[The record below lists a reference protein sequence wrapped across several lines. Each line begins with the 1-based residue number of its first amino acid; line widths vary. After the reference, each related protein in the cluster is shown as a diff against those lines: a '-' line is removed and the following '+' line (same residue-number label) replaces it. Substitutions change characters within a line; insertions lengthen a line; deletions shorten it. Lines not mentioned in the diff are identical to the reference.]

1 MRISRAGLG
10 LVLIASALVAGS
22 GADAAPFSFGN
33 VVVSLVGDGTTTITT
48 GTVAVPITLTEYT
61 TNGSL
66 TGASVT
72 LPTVDAGANYAIT
85 GGMTSTS
92 FGFLKRSVD
101 GDYLTI
107 TGAATPAGTPGSV
120 FGNSLFPDRTIARV
134 DAAGVVDSSTRFS
147 ARGTTPRSVVTTTGT
162 DFWWSGDTGSGST
175 GGIRYLTL
183 GGTSSG
189 VALAQGTGGSAT
201 TAGQPAPVPFNSRVV
216 NIFNG
221 QLYGSSGV
229 GVGSGTNAVSF
240 RGVFNVGTG
249 LPTAANQ
256 FGSLIVGSGTA
267 NAGLLDSA
275 YDFYFADASTL
286 YVGDDDTLA
295 PATGGITKWLL
306 SGTTWTKT
314 WLALPAGATGVRALA
329 GVTDVGSGAVE
340 LYGITAVESGQTQL
354 VKLLD
359 TLSGTAAPSFS
370 VLATAPTNY
379 LFRGVAM
386 SPVVVPEPSSVAL
399 LGIGAVVLGGVS
411 RRLVRRRRGQRA

>member
-22 GADAAPFSFGN
+22 GADAAPFVGGG
-33 VVVSLVGDGTTTITT
+33 VVVSLVGDGTTSITT
-48 GTVAVPITLTEYT
+48 GTVTVPITLTEYT

-72 LPTVDAGANYAIT
+72 LPSSDVGANYAIT

-101 GDYLTI
+101 GSYLTI
-107 TGAATPAGTPGSV
+107 TGAATPAGTQGGV
-120 FGNSLFPDRTIARV
+120 FSNGLFPNRSIARV
-134 DAAGVVDSSTRFS
+134 DAAGVVDTSTRFS
-147 ARGTTPRSVVTTTGT
+147 AAGTTPRSVVTTNGT
-162 DFWWSGDTGSGST
+162 DLWWSGDTGSGST

-183 GGTSSG
+183 GSTSSG
-189 VALAQGTGGSAT
+189 VALAQGIAGSGT
-201 TAGQPAPVPFNSRVV
+201 TVGQSAPVPFNSRVV

-221 QLYGSSGV
+221 QLYGSSSTS
-229 GVGSGTNAVSF
+229 VGSGTNAVSF

-256 FGSLIVGSGTA
+256 FGSLIVGGGTS
-267 NAGLLDSA
+267 NAGLQDSA

-286 YVGDDDTLA
+286 YVGDDDTTA

-340 LYGITAVESGQTQL
+340 LYGITAVASGQTQL

-359 TLSGTAAPSFS
+359 TLSGTVAPSFS

>member
-1 MRISRAGLG
+1 MALLAGG
-10 LVLIASALVAGS
+10 IVEAQSFSA
-22 GADAAPFSFGN
+22 GN
-33 VVVSLVGDGTTTITT
+33 VVVSLVGDGTTSITT

-61 TNGSL
+61 TSGSL
-66 TGASVT
+66 TGASVM

-101 GDYLTI
+101 GNYLTI
-107 TGAATPAGTPGSV
+107 TGAATPAGTGGSV
-120 FGNSLFPDRTIARV
+120 FGNGLFPNRTIARV
-134 DAAGVVDSSTRFS
+134 DAARTVDSSTRFN
-147 ARGTTPRSVVTTTGT
+147 AAGTTPRSVVTTTGT

-183 GGTSSG
+183 GSTSSG
-189 VALAQGTGGSAT
+189 VALAQGTGASAT
-201 TAGQPAPVPFNSRVV
+201 TVGQPAPVPFNSRVV

-229 GVGSGTNAVSF
+229 GVGSGTSAVSF

-256 FGSLIVGSGTA
+256 LGSLIVGSGTG
-267 NAGLLDSA
+267 NAGLQDSA

-286 YVGDDDTLA
+286 YVGDDDTTA

-329 GVTDVGSGAVE
+329 GVTDTGSGTVE
-340 LYGITAVESGQTQL
+340 LYGITAVASGQTAL
-354 VKLLD
+354 VKLSD
-359 TLSGTAAPSFS
+359 TLSGTVAPSYTTL
-370 VLATAPTNY
+370 VTAPTNY
-379 LFRGVAM
+379 LFRGVSIA
-386 SPVVVPEPSSVAL
+386 PVPEPSTCVMAL
-399 LGIGAVVLGGVS
+399 AGLACGGYS
-411 RRLVRRRRGQRA
+411 MLRRRKHA

>member
-1 MRISRAGLG
+1 MRSSLRPLVAAFTVSLLAGG
-10 LVLIASALVAGS
+10 LVEAQSFSAGK
-22 GADAAPFSFGN
+22 

-48 GTVAVPITLTEYT
+48 GTVAVPITLTEYDT
-61 TNGSL
+61 SGSP

-72 LPTVDAGANYAIT
+72 LPAVDAGANYAIT

-101 GDYLTI
+101 GNYLTI
-107 TGAATPAGTPGSV
+107 TGAATPAGTQVSSV
-120 FGNSLFPDRTIARV
+120 FGTSLFPNRTIARV
-134 DAAGVVDSSTRFS
+134 DAAGAVDSSTRFN
-147 ARGTTPRSVVTTTGT
+147 ANGTTPRSVVTTTGT

-183 GGTSSG
+183 GSTSSG

-201 TAGQPAPVPFNSRVV
+201 TVGQPAPVPYNARVV

-229 GVGSGTNAVSF
+229 AVGSGASAVSF

-256 FGSLIVGSGTA
+256 LGSLIVGSGTG
-267 NAGLLDSA
+267 NAGLQDSA

-286 YVGDDDTLA
+286 YVGDDDTTA
-295 PATGGITKWLL
+295 PASGGITKWLL

-329 GVTDVGSGAVE
+329 GVTDTGSGTVE
-340 LYGITAVESGQTQL
+340 LYGITAVASGQTQL

-370 VLATAPTNY
+370 TLATAPANY

-386 SPVVVPEPSSVAL
+386 SPVAVPEPSTMAL
-399 LGIGAVVLGGVS
+399 GAAGWVGIGLLAR
-411 RRLVRRRRGQRA
+411 RRLGRRGQGV

>member
-1 MRISRAGLG
+1 
-10 LVLIASALVAGS
+10 VAGS

-48 GTVAVPITLTEYT
+48 NTVAVPITLTEYT

-107 TGAATPAGTPGSV
+107 TGAATPAGTPGIV

-189 VALAQGTGGSAT
+189 GALAQGTGASAT
-201 TAGQPAPVPFNSRVV
+201 TVGQPAPVPFNSRVV

-229 GVGSGTNAVSF
+229 GVGSGTSAVSF

-249 LPTAANQ
+249 LPTTANQ
-256 FGSLIVGSGTA
+256 LGSLIVGSGTG

-286 YVGDDDTLA
+286 YVGDDDTTA